1 MLYGL
6 PVDSPSI
13 FLKLIARFIESI
25 GAVQDFC
32 GFHSLHPQAR
42 TTSMKQKRRRGKA
55 ARPIRLRPSENIKTV
70 FQTAF

>member
-42 TTSMKQKRRRGKA
+42 TTSMKQKKT
-55 ARPIRLRPSENIKTV
+55 ARQSRPSDTV
-70 FQTAF
+70 EAV